1 MRLEFLTRDEE
12 ETKKLGKNLASIL
25 KEGDVISLSGELG
38 SGKTVF
44 VKGLAEGLKAEEE
57 VTSPSFVL
65 LNIYPGRIKLYHFDL
80 YRITAEEFWETVGG
94 DFFYEDGVVVLEW
107 GEKVEKLLPSASL
120 KVKFERGEKEK
131 ERKII
136 FDLGPEWEKR
146 LESLND

>member
-1 MRLEFLTRDEE
+1 MRLEILTVGEE
-12 ETKKLGKNLASIL
+12 ETKKLGKKLATVL

-44 VKGLAEGLKAEEE
+44 VKGLAEGLEAKEE

-65 LNIYPGRIKLYHFDL
+65 LNVYPGRIKLYHFDL
-80 YRITAEEFWETVGG
+80 YRITAEEFWETMGG

-107 GEKVEKLLPSASL
+107 GEKAEKLLPSSSL
-120 KVKFERGEKEK
+120 KVKFERGEREK

-136 FDLGPEWEKR
+136 FDFGLEWKER